1 MAFEVGDDRFLLE
14 DIFKELISSIK
25 IETQGYATSDVRDL
39 INEKFCKKASGEVL
53 QFLNYHTKVDLGPL
67 QNLRWNSLGH

>member
-14 DIFKELISSIK
+14 DILKALISSIK

-39 INEKFCKKASGEVL
+39 INEKFCKKS
-53 QFLNYHTKVDLGPL
+53 
-67 QNLRWNSLGH
+67 

>member
-14 DIFKELISSIK
+14 DIFKELTSSIK
-25 IETQGYATSDVRDL
+25 TETEGYAISDVRDL

-53 QFLNYHTKVDLGPL
+53 QFLHYCTKVDLGPL
-67 QNLRWNSLGH
+67 QNLRWNSLRH